1 MNQVTL
7 LVLAAGMG
15 SRYGGLKQL
24 DPVGPNGETV
34 IDYSVFDAIRA
45 GFNKVV
51 FVIRE
56 EFSEEF
62 KKSVGNR
69 FVDKIAV
76 EYAYQNINDLPDG
89 FSVPEERIKPW
100 GTGHAILAAS
110 GVVNKSFAVINA
122 DDFYGKDA
130 YTQICNYLI
139 RFDDKQEQRIY
150 CMVGYPLRNTLSENG
165 SVSRGICSINASGQ
179 LESVKELTKIV
190 KTDQG
195 PINMSEDGESVLLDG
210 AEIVSMNMWGF
221 TPDIFVHLERL
232 FTTFLE
238 QNLDNLTSEFYIPF
252 AVDSLIAARTACV
265 DVLQTTGN
273 WFGVT
278 YQEDKDSVQDSIQLL
293 IKSGEYPLSLSQL

>member
-45 GFNKVV
+45 GFSKVV

-56 EFSEEF
+56 DFSKEFRAR
-62 KKSVGNR
+62 VGNR
-69 FVDKIAV
+69 FVDKIVV
-76 EYAYQNINDLPDG
+76 EYAYQDINELPAG
-89 FSVPEERIKPW
+89 FNVPEGRIKPW

-110 GVVNKSFAVINA
+110 KVVNEPFAVINA

-130 YTQICNYLI
+130 YARICNYLAEVV
-139 RFDDKQEQRIY
+139 DKNEGSTY
-150 CMVGYPLRNTLSENG
+150 SMVGYPLQNTLSENG
-165 SVSRGICSINASGQ
+165 SVSRGLCTINSLGQ

-190 KTDQG
+190 KTEDG
-195 PINMSEDGESVLLDG
+195 PVNMSEGGETAILDGE
-210 AEIVSMNMWGF
+210 AIVSMNMWGF
-221 TPDIFVHLERL
+221 TPDVFDHLDKM
-232 FTTFLE
+232 FKDFLE
-238 QNLDNLTSEFYIPF
+238 KNLSESGSEFYIPF
-252 AVDSLIAARTACV
+252 AVDSLISEKKASV
-265 DVLQTTGN
+265 DVLKTTSN

-278 YQEDKDSVQDSIQLL
+278 YQEDKDYVQKSIQSL
-293 IKSGEYPLSLSQL
+293 IRSGEYPSSLV

>member
-45 GFNKVV
+45 GFSKVV

-56 EFSEEF
+56 DFSKEFRAR
-62 KKSVGNR
+62 VGNR
-69 FVDKIAV
+69 FVDKIVV
-76 EYAYQNINDLPDG
+76 EYAYQDINELPTG
-89 FSVPEERIKPW
+89 FNVPEGRIKPW

-110 GVVNKSFAVINA
+110 KVVNEPFAVINA

-130 YTQICNYLI
+130 YARICNYLAEVV
-139 RFDDKQEQRIY
+139 DKYEGSAY
-150 CMVGYPLRNTLSENG
+150 SMVGYPLQNTLSENG
-165 SVSRGICSINASGQ
+165 SVSRGLCTINSLGQ

-190 KTDQG
+190 KTEDG
-195 PINMSEDGESVLLDG
+195 PVNMSEDGETAILDG
-210 AEIVSMNMWGF
+210 EAIVSMNMWGF
-221 TPDIFVHLERL
+221 TPDVFDHLDKM
-232 FTTFLE
+232 FKDFLE
-238 QNLDNLTSEFYIPF
+238 KNLSESGSEFYIPF
-252 AVDSLIAARTACV
+252 AVDSLISEKKASV
-265 DVLQTTGN
+265 DVLKTTSN

-278 YQEDKDSVQDSIQLL
+278 YQEDKDYVQKSIQSL
-293 IKSGEYPLSLSQL
+293 IRSGEYPSSLV

>member
-45 GFNKVV
+45 GFTKVV

-62 KKSVGNR
+62 RTIVGDR
-69 FVDKIAV
+69 FADKIVV
-76 EYAYQNINDLPDG
+76 EYAYQDINELPDG
-89 FSVPEERIKPW
+89 FKVPEGRMKPW

-110 GVVNKSFAVINA
+110 EVVNEPFAVINA

-130 YTQICNYLI
+130 YVRIFNYLTEAG
-139 RFDDKQEQRIY
+139 DKDEKATY
-150 CMVGYPLRNTLSENG
+150 CMVGYPLQNTLSENG
-165 SVSRGICSINASGQ
+165 SVSRGICSISDSGQ

-190 KTDQG
+190 KT
-195 PINMSEDGESVLLDG
+195 EDGPVNLGEDGGSVILDG
-210 AEIVSMNMWGF
+210 TVIVSMNMWGF
-221 TPDIFVHLERL
+221 NPDIFSHLERM
-232 FTTFLE
+232 FINFLE
-238 QNLDNLTSEFYIPF
+238 QNLGDLTSEFYIPF
-252 AVDSLIAARTACV
+252 AVDSMITDKNVLV
-265 DVLQTTGN
+265 DVLPTTSN

-278 YQEDKDSVQDSIQLL
+278 YQEDKDFVQESICSL
-293 IKSGEYPLSLSQL
+293 IQSGEYPLALA

>member
-45 GFNKVV
+45 GFSKVV

-62 KKSVGNR
+62 MESIGTR

-76 EYAYQNINDLPDG
+76 EYSYQDINKLPDG
-89 FSVPEERIKPW
+89 FNVPEGRIKPW

-110 GVVNKSFAVINA
+110 ELVNEPFAVINA

-130 YTQICNYLI
+130 YAQIWNYLSNI
-139 RFDDKQEQRIY
+139 SDKNEKKTY

-165 SVSRGICSINASGQ
+165 SVSRGVCSINASGQ

-190 KTDQG
+190 KTEKG
-195 PINMSEDGESVLLDG
+195 PVNMTEDGGSLMLEGS
-210 AEIVSMNMWGF
+210 EIVSMNMRGF
-221 TPDIFVHLERL
+221 TPIIFDHLERI
-232 FTTFLE
+232 FSYFLE
-238 QNLDNLTSEFYIPF
+238 ENLGDLTSEFYIPF
-252 AVDSLIAARTACV
+252 AVDSMIKESDASV
-265 DVLQTTGN
+265 EVLQTSSN

-278 YQEDKDSVQDSIQLL
+278 YKEDKSFVQKSINSL
-293 IKSGEYPLSLSQL
+293 ILVGEYPSALT

>member
-62 KKSVGNR
+62 KKSVGNK

-110 GVVNKSFAVINA
+110 GVVNESFAVINA

-130 YTQICNYLI
+130 YTQTCNYLI

-165 SVSRGICSINASGQ
+165 SVSRGICSINESGQ

-195 PINMSEDGESVLLDG
+195 PVNMSEDGESVLLDG

>member
-45 GFNKVV
+45 GFSKVV

-62 KKSVGNR
+62 KRSVGSS
-69 FVDKIAV
+69 FVDNIGV
-76 EYAYQNINDLPDG
+76 EYAYQNINELPDG
-89 FSVPEERIKPW
+89 FNVPEERIKPW

-110 GVVNKSFAVINA
+110 EVVNEPFAVINA
-122 DDFYGKDA
+122 DDFYGKEA
-130 YTQICNYLI
+130 YARICHYLAKVG
-139 RFDDKQEQRIY
+139 DNNGQKTY
-150 CMVGYPLRNTLSENG
+150 CMVGYPLRNTLSKNG
-165 SVSRGICSINASGQ
+165 SVSRGVCSINASGQ

-190 KTDQG
+190 KTESG
-195 PINMSEDGESVLLDG
+195 PVNMSEDGDSVFLDG
-210 AEIVSMNMWGF
+210 SEVVSMNMWGF
-221 TPDIFVHLERL
+221 TPDIFIDLEEL
-232 FTTFLE
+232 FTNFLE
-238 QNLDNLTSEFYIPF
+238 QNLENLTSEFYIPF
-252 AVDSLIAARTACV
+252 AVDSMIKARNAFV
-265 DVLQTTGN
+265 DVLQTSSN

-278 YQEDKDSVQDSIQLL
+278 YQEDKNFVQESIQSL
-293 IKSGEYPLSLSQL
+293 IQLGEYPLELA